1 MATRTGQ
8 RHRDT
13 CFKQTSPF
21 KFNGT
26 FEKAR
31 VPEEI
36 PTGQVRLKSTLALD
50 LSWQRNKSTG
60 NTRNPAAQF
69 KTETNQTE
77 LHNTRLTILFLNNS
91 FKVYHT

>member
-13 CFKQTSPF
+13 CFKQISPF

-26 FEKAR
+26 FGKAR

-50 LSWQRNKSTG
+50 LSWQRNK
-60 NTRNPAAQF
+60 
-69 KTETNQTE
+69 
-77 LHNTRLTILFLNNS
+77 
-91 FKVYHT
+91 